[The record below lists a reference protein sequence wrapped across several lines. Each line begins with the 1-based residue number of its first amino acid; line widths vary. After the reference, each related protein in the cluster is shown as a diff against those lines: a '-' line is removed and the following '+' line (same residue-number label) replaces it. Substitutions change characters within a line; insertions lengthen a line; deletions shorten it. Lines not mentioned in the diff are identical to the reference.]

1 MLLTADR
8 QRRDRSQERLKI
20 SYDVWKKSFGPHSE
34 QPQEKHGL
42 TYYAPAG
49 PRAEAFYVQENNGK
63 LISFISCT
71 SFDNYPNPGCNH
83 VFAHNDLTVQL
94 TYRLS
99 LLTRWK
105 EIEDNTRKFLA
116 DMTLGRVS
124 TRKPICDELGY

>member
-1 MLLTADR
+1 M
-8 QRRDRSQERLKI
+8 
-20 SYDVWKKSFGPHSE
+20 
-34 QPQEKHGL
+34 
-42 TYYAPAG
+42 
-49 PRAEAFYVQENNGK
+49 
-63 LISFISCT
+63 
-71 SFDNYPNPGCNH
+71 NYPNPGCNH

-105 EIEDNTRKFLA
+105 EIEDNTREFLA